1 VPDPWQEEEHVR
13 RLHELYDHNRDQ
25 PPQPS
30 RRGFTQ
36 QPQRRRED
44 ALRNR
49 IVTLSLDLEDAG
61 YALAERA
68 QRLGLCPRT
77 LRQWQHDF
85 RMPRPQPV
93 LLGRPVVRAPV
104 VLRNSVLDVLDTF
117 GPATGLPSLRGC
129 FPDVR
134 RAELQDLLRRFR
146 RVWRLRHQQAMRIL
160 HWQVPGALWAID
172 FSQAP
177 APIDGLH
184 PYLLA
189 VRDLASG
196 YQLLWQPLRQA
207 SATEAAQALAM
218 LFALHGA
225 PLVLKSD
232 NGSTFIAELCQA
244 LLHQVGVV
252 MLFSPTYWP
261 RYNGAIEAGIGS
273 LKTRTQHHAARHD
286 HPGQWSCDDV
296 AAAQTEANATAR
308 PHGPNGPTPEQS
320 WASRRTITVAER
332 ALFQEAVNRHTTD
345 VRIQQGIQQRLPL
358 EVPLSDQED
367 RAMDRQ
373 AIQRALVEHHYLLF
387 SRRRIP
393 LPFRRHTVTELL

>member
-1 VPDPWQEEEHVR
+1 MR
-13 RLHELYDHNRDQ
+13 RLHDLCNPRRAKPSE
-25 PPQPS
+25 PS
-30 RRGFTQ
+30 RRGFAQ
-36 QPQRRRED
+36 QSQRRREE
-44 ALRNR
+44 ALRSR
-49 IVTLSLDLEDAG
+49 IVTLSLGLDDLG
-61 YALAERA
+61 YPLEARA
-68 QRLGLCPRT
+68 QRLWLSSRT
-77 LRQWQHDF
+77 LRQWEYDYRYRTLRQ
-85 RMPRPQPV
+85 QPV

-104 VLRNSVLDVLDTF
+104 VLRNSVLDVLETF

-172 FSQAP
+172 FTQAP
-177 APIDGLH
+177 APIDGLY

-196 YQLLWQPLRQA
+196 YQLLWQPLREA

-232 NGSTFIAELCQA
+232 NGSTFSADLYQA
-244 LLHQVGVV
+244 LLHQAGVV

-286 HPGQWSCDDV
+286 HPQQWSCDDV
-296 AAAQTEANATAR
+296 ALAQAEANATAR
-308 PHGPNGPTPEQS
+308 PHGPTGPTPDQS
-320 WASRRTITVAER
+320 WASRRTITAAER
-332 ALFQEAVNRHTTD
+332 ALFQEAVNRHRTD
-345 VRIQQGIQQRLPL
+345 VRIQQGLPF
-358 EVPLSDQED
+358 EGPLSDQEE

-373 AIQRALVEHHYLLF
+373 AIQRALIEHNYLLF
-387 SRRRIP
+387 SRRCIP
-393 LPFRRHTVTELL
+393 LPFRRKKVTYIL